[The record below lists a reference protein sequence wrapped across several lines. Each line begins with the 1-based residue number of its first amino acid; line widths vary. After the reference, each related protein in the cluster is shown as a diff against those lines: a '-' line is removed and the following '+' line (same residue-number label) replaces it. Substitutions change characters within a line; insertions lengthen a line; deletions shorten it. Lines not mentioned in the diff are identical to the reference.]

1 MKPPNYKSLELELLN
16 PLNAE
21 AFNIQA
27 LKIFE
32 LQRQTVP
39 IYRDY
44 INSLPKRVQH
54 PRHYSQ
60 IPFLPIEFFKTHRVI
75 SPTLVPEI
83 VFFSS
88 GTTGSLLSGHF
99 VAKSDWYEQVYSK
112 TFNRFYGAP
121 DQYCILALLPSYLER
136 DGSSLVEM
144 ANGLIQQSN
153 HPESGF
159 YLNEFDKLYQSL
171 LELKAKKQ
179 KTILIGVTFGLLDF
193 IEKFQLDFPEL
204 IVMETG
210 GMKGRRKELLRDE
223 VHDMLIKAFGVKQ
236 VHSEYGMTE
245 LLSQAYSKN
254 DGIFYTPPQ
263 MKVLIRDIND
273 PFSILGHGQSGGINI
288 IDLGNLYSCS
298 FIATQ
303 DLGKTANDGS
313 FEVLGRFDNSDV
325 RGCNLMVG

>member
-1 MKPPNYKSLELELLN
+1 LELELFN
-16 PLNAE
+16 PLDGE
-21 AFNIQA
+21 EFNGLA
-27 LKIFE
+27 LKIYE
-32 LQRQTVP
+32 LQRKTVP
-39 IYRDY
+39 IYHEY
-44 INSLPKRVQH
+44 IKSLPERLQH
-54 PRHYSQ
+54 PEHYSQ
-60 IPFLPIEFFKTHRVI
+60 IPFLPIGFFKSHRV
-75 SPTLVPEI
+75 VNPEI
-83 VFFSS
+83 QPEITFYSS
-88 GTTGSLLSGHF
+88 GTTGVIPSGHF
-99 VAKSDWYEQVYSK
+99 VAKRAWYKKVYLK
-112 TFNRFYGAP
+112 TFRHFYGNP
-121 DQYCILALLPSYLER
+121 NQYCVLALLPFYLER
-136 DGSSLVEM
+136 KGSSLVEM
-144 ANGLIQQSN
+144 ASGLIKKTS
-153 HPESGF
+153 HTDSGF
-159 YLNEFDKLYQSL
+159 YLNEFDELYQVL
-171 LELKAKKQ
+171 LDLKSRNQ
-179 KTILIGVTFGLLDF
+179 KTILMGVTFGLLDF
-193 IEKFQLDFPEL
+193 IETFKLDFPEL